1 MSWIE
6 DVNEEVIRLNTS
18 QKSLRKFGLLVGV
31 VFSLL
36 SLWMAYKNQY
46 AVVRLI
52 IGTIGVLLLS
62 FGLVLPKVL
71 KPVYKIWMGSAFAMG
86 WVVSRAILLVAFFVL
101 ITPLGVAGR
110 MFGKQFLDIK
120 KNDQR
125 EDYWIKRKKDKV
137 NYEKLY

>member
-18 QKSLRKFGLLVGV
+18 QKSLRKFGILVGI

-36 SLWMAYKNQY
+36 SSWMAYKNQY

-125 EDYWIKRKKDKV
+125 ENYWIKRKKDKV

>member
-1 MSWIE
+1 MSWIK
-6 DVNEEVIRLNTS
+6 DVKDEIVRLDTS
-18 QKSLRKFGLLVGV
+18 PKNLRKFGVLVGA

-46 AVVRLI
+46 AIVRVIFGIAGLFLLS
-52 IGTIGVLLLS
+52 IGLLL
-62 FGLVLPKVL
+62 PKAL
-71 KPVYKIWMGSAFAMG
+71 KPFYKIWMGSAFAMG
-86 WVVSRAILLVAFFVL
+86 WVVSRAILLVVFFVV
-101 ITPLGVAGR
+101 ITPIGVAGR

-125 EDYWIKRKKDKV
+125 EDYWIKRKKDKA